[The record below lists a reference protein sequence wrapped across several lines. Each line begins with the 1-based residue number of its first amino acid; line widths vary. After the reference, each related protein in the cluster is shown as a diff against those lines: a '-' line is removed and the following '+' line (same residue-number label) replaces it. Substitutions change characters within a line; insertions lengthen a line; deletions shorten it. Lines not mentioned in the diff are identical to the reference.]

1 MRDWIIESNWIR
13 VDTKHRHPTTKST
26 CRCFVLARCQCMFA
40 ELCTNSRHIHIH
52 MSKCPFFFYLYLHVR
67 VKGIKFCP
75 NQQTTKK
82 SKGTGTKRERPKI
95 DISCLFL
102 IKNLRRVK
110 LISIWAPPN
119 WQMNWYRKL
128 NWALMRN
135 ALDVD
140 VAMFRTWKMECP
152 TLHVRLL
159 TAEGPFVRI
168 SGGSNRAF
176 SRAHIGKM
184 GGFHGTLVA
193 EIKVDV
199 WWQPWTA
206 VITCPPNASA
216 SGGFH
221 RIHRFPDPS

>member
-1 MRDWIIESNWIR
+1 MTVRVCQDTRPRMRNAGLNHWIELN
-13 VDTKHRHPTTKST
+13 T
-26 CRCFVLARCQCMFA
+26 CRHEAPAPNNEIYVSLFCI
-40 ELCTNSRHIHIH
+40 SK
-52 MSKCPFFFYLYLHVR
+52 MSMYVCRIMYKQQTHPYPHVEMSFFYLYLHVR

-159 TAEGPFVRI
+159 TAEEG
-168 SGGSNRAF
+168 AF
-176 SRAHIGKM
+176 CEDFRG
-184 GGFHGTLVA
+184 L
-193 EIKVDV
+193 
-199 WWQPWTA
+199 Q
-206 VITCPPNASA
+206 
-216 SGGFH
+216 
-221 RIHRFPDPS
+221 